1 MRTTAATTQHLL
13 ALGGRLVRS
22 NLRLALEGRA
32 AACRLDGLFLADGD
46 RQVDLH
52 TQVSHVGLA
61 TETVQDYRGIAAGR
75 GRGGFNGKIVVQ
87 SSARGANASQSSR
100 NLLLTPLAEINAR
113 PQLEIEVDEVQCRH
127 GATTGTL
134 DPEQLFYLVSRGLDP
149 AAARALLT
157 FAFCLDVTGRLPI
170 ASVRAAAET
179 LVFGRAA
186 GSRSD
191 PGNRLMAAVR
201 ETAVALDL
209 ARIRSDF
216 PVLARRV
223 NGHPLAY
230 LDNAASSQQ
239 PSPVIDAVAEYARS
253 HHANVHRGVHT
264 LSQEATALFE
274 GAREKVQRF
283 INAASPAEIVF
294 VRGTTEA
301 INLVAQSYGRP
312 RLVPGDE
319 IVVSH
324 LEHHSNIVPWQLLC
338 EQTGAKLRVVPI
350 DRSGVVDFDAY
361 LALLAPK
368 TRIVALAHVSN
379 ALGTVL
385 PLDRFIAEARQRGI
399 VSVIDGAQAVPHL
412 PVDVQALGSD
422 FYAFSAHKMYGPTG
436 IGVLHARESLLA
448 AMPPWQGG
456 GDMILSVSFAG
467 STWNHLPH
475 RFEAGTPNIGG
486 AVGLGAAIDY
496 MGRIGHERI
505 AAHEQDLLDYATAR
519 LSEIEGL
526 ALIGTAPVKCSLVSF
541 AVEGIHP
548 HDLGTVLD
556 SRGVAVRTGHHCA
569 MPVMEFFGVPATTRA
584 SFALYNTRDEVDALH
599 DALLYAIRM
608 LR

>member
-1 MRTTAATTQHLL
+1 M
-13 ALGGRLVRS
+13 
-22 NLRLALEGRA
+22 
-32 AACRLDGLFLADGD
+32 
-46 RQVDLH
+46 
-52 TQVSHVGLA
+52 
-61 TETVQDYRGIAAGR
+61 
-75 GRGGFNGKIVVQ
+75 
-87 SSARGANASQSSR
+87 
-100 NLLLTPLAEINAR
+100 
-113 PQLEIEVDEVQCRH
+113 
-127 GATTGTL
+127 
-134 DPEQLFYLVSRGLDP
+134 
-149 AAARALLT
+149 AAARE
-157 FAFCLDVTGRLPI
+157 
-170 ASVRAAAET
+170 S
-179 LVFGRAA
+179 
-186 GSRSD
+186 
-191 PGNRLMAAVR
+191 
-201 ETAVALDL
+201 AVALDI
-209 ARIRSDF
+209 ARIRGDF
-216 PVLARRV
+216 PVLARRI

-239 PSPVIDAVAEYARS
+239 PSAVIDAVAEYARS

-283 INAASPAEIVF
+283 INATSPAEIVF

-312 RLVPGDE
+312 RLAPGDE

-350 DRSGVVDFDAY
+350 DSSGVVDFDAY
-361 LALLAPK
+361 LALLGPQ

-385 PLDRFIAEARQRGI
+385 PLDRFIAAARKRGI

-496 MGRIGHERI
+496 MGRIGQERI
-505 AAHEQDLLDYATAR
+505 AAHEQDLLDYATGR
-519 LSEIEGL
+519 LAAIEGL
-526 ALIGTAPVKCSLVSF
+526 ALIGTAPVKSSLVSF
-541 AVEGIHP
+541 VVEGIHP

-569 MPVMEFFGVPATTRA
+569 MPVMEFFRVPATTRA
-584 SFALYNTRDEVDALH
+584 SFALYNTRDEIDALH
-599 DALLYAIRM
+599 DALLHAIRM